1 MKYNIENNIDFYQ
14 ELYSSLSEESEI
26 KQPNNNG
33 IENIELCL
41 ITNLPLK
48 ERFVEL
54 KCGHK
59 FNYGPLYKDILNHK
73 KKFNNMEQV
82 KTKLKYNEIRCPYCR
97 NVQNELLPYYEDLS
111 YPKEHGVNFFDNN
124 KINSY
129 CECINANNQCQY
141 ESTFVDNENN
151 SQVQPCFH
159 YGYTHYVLK
168 TKYNNSNKYCYSH
181 KVIVLNET
189 KEKIKQEKQKE
200 KLEIKQKKLEE
211 KNKLKE
217 ELKEKKLNEKLVNKS
232 KQTKQNNTDGEN
244 DDENIILVNSISI
257 NNSEGCIQILKTGNN
272 KGLQCGNKVCE
283 GSFCKRH
290 FNLHNKIKDIKDIK
304 I

>member
-26 KQPNNNG
+26 KQPNNSG

-48 ERFVEL
+48 ELFVEL

-59 FNYGPLYKDILNHK
+59 FNYVPLYKDILNHK
-73 KKFNNMEQV
+73 KKFNSMEQI

-97 NVQNELLPYYEDLS
+97 NVQNELLPYYEELS
-111 YPKEHGVNFFDNN
+111 FPKEHGVNFCDIN
-124 KINSY
+124 KINTY

-141 ESTFVDNENN
+141 ETTFVDNDNN

-168 TKYNNSNKYCYSH
+168 TKYNNTNKYCYSH
-181 KVIVLNET
+181 KVVVLNET
-189 KEKIKQEKQKE
+189 KEKIKKAKLQE
-200 KLEIKQKKLEE
+200 KLEIKHKKLEE

-217 ELKEKKLNEKLVNKS
+217 ELKQKKLNEKL
-232 KQTKQNNTDGEN
+232 TKQNKDNNTCN
-244 DDENIILVNSISI
+244 LIISDDNVVLVNNIAIS
-257 NNSEGCIQILKTGNN
+257 NSEGCSEILKTGKN
-272 KGLQCGNKVCE
+272 KGSLCGNKICE

-290 FNLHNKIKDIKDIK
+290 FNLHNKTK

>member
-14 ELYSSLSEESEI
+14 ELYSSLSEEGEI

-59 FNYGPLYKDILNHK
+59 FNYIPLYKDILNHK
-73 KKFNNMEQV
+73 KKFNNMEQT

-141 ESTFVDNENN
+141 ETTFVDNENN

-181 KVIVLNET
+181 KVVVLNET
-189 KEKIKQEKQKE
+189 KEKIKQEIQKE

-217 ELKEKKLNEKLVNKS
+217 ELKEKKLNEKLA
-232 KQTKQNNTDGEN
+232 KQNKNN
-244 DDENIILVNSISI
+244 NIHNLIISDDNVVLVNNIAI
-257 NNSEGCIQILKTGNN
+257 NNSEGCSEILKTGKN
-272 KGLQCGNKVCE
+272 KGSLCGNKICE